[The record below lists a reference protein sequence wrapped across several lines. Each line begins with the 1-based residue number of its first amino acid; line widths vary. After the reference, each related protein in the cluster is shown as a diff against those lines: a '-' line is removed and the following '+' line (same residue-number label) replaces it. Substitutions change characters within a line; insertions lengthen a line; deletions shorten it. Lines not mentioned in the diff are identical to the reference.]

1 MVSQNLLSFSFD
13 RNRLIP
19 NQGYLSEKGARLVDG
34 KLGLTVVPKAKVT
47 ANNYCQQV
55 NASW

>member
-1 MVSQNLLSFSFD
+1 MVSQNLLSFSFG
-13 RNRLIP
+13 RNCLIP
-19 NQGYLSEKGARLVDG
+19 NQGYLSEEGARLVDG
-34 KLGLTVVPKAKVT
+34 KLGLTVVPKTKVT